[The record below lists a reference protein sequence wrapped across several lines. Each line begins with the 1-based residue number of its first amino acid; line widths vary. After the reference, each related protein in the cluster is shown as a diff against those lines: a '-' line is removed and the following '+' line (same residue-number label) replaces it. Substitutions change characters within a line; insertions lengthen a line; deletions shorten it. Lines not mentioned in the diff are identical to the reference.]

1 MDVRFAG
8 TERPA
13 SWLVPEIVPQ
23 LNSPT
28 AKRTGV
34 MGLPL
39 PLATGLSWVGP
50 PSNLGGVCARYVL
63 QSMSVTLS
71 RKFLFFNQ
79 QISKFTIK
87 TQIWGQGQGWSLNK
101 GPGARAGHFP
111 SFFYF

>member
-50 PSNLGGVCARYVL
+50 PSNLGGG
-63 QSMSVTLS
+63 M
-71 RKFLFFNQ
+71 
-79 QISKFTIK
+79 
-87 TQIWGQGQGWSLNK
+87 
-101 GPGARAGHFP
+101 RALCPSINVSHFV
-111 SFFYF
+111 